1 MQAKEHETHVHVP
14 FVTVSVIF
22 NLQQFTMYN
31 NLQFRRQCIFKLS
44 IKVEHFV
51 QCERYIISVRYSLYN
66 LKEYSCKYSA

>member
-14 FVTVSVIF
+14 YTSFVTVSVIF

-31 NLQFRRQCIFKLS
+31 NLQFGRQCIFQFS

-51 QCERYIISVRYSLYN
+51 QCERYIISVRCSLYN
-66 LKEYSCKYSA
+66 L